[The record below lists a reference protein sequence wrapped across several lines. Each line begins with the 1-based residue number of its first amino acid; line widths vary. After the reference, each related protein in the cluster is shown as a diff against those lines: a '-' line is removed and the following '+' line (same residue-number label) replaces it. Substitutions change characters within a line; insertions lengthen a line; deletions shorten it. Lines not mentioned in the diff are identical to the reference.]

1 MKNYPNIEKSGFS
14 GRQYVGY
21 SADGRSWRI
30 SGQSGYWSA
39 TANVTRQG
47 ALSILIGFNTLAELS
62 AELRGV
68 K

>member
-1 MKNYPNIEKSGFS
+1 MKTYFNIEKSGFA
-14 GRQYVGY
+14 GRQYLGY
-21 SADGRSWRI
+21 SAYGRSWRI

-47 ALSILIGFNTLAELS
+47 ALNVLIGFNTLAELS
-62 AELRGV
+62 SELGDV

>member
-1 MKNYPNIEKSGFS
+1 MKYHNIERPGFF

-21 SADGRSWRI
+21 SSDGRSWRI
-30 SGQSGYWSA
+30 SGKYGYWSA

-47 ALSILIGFNTLAELS
+47 KLSVLIGFNTLAELS
-62 AELRGV
+62 AKLGDV